1 MPQEMAEKDSVVIC
15 PEINLVERSTF
26 SACTKGC

>member
-1 MPQEMAEKDSVVIC
+1 MPQEMAEKNFSKLSVQ
-15 PEINLVERSTF
+15 NKLVERSTF